1 MKAVKVPVA
10 ADPVPGRAPAPATE
24 QRRDPVGLWWL
35 IAAATVLAA
44 ALTALLVYAP
54 RGGA

>member
-1 MKAVKVPVA
+1 MPGA
-10 ADPVPGRAPAPATE
+10 AAGGGCAGDGPGPALPPA
-24 QRRDPVGLWWL
+24 RDPAALWWL

-54 RGGA
+54 R